1 MSRLKYRVRGCL
13 RACVCVPAC
22 VHARGHVRACVC
34 VRACACACVCMMC
47 VWRGRAWRGVI
58 KKAFHGGQTFWGKYM
73 EGVVLHGEMI
83 RSCQGGRSITN
94 AFSNNLDT
102 LNLKIFA
109 THGGKI
115 KPSPVY
121 RIIEEF
127 IHLSLKLIVVMS

>member
-1 MSRLKYRVRGCL
+1 M
-13 RACVCVPAC
+13 RACVCVC
-22 VHARGHVRACVC
+22 VRVCVRVGVCRCVC
-34 VRACACACVCMMC
+34 VHDC
-47 VWRGRAWRGVI
+47 VWRVRAWGRGVI

-73 EGVVLHGEMI
+73 EGFVLHGEMI

-94 AFSNNLDT
+94 AYSNNLDT
-102 LNLKIFA
+102 LNLKIFV